1 VSSPLIIRLI
11 IQTIRRDPTG
21 SDQIDEASDVSR
33 PDRSGSDQIDV
44 EHQATDLVVYGS
56 NRLAGGAI
64 VSAVKRPEVP
74 RRGSVAGSPGAPLH
88 HLSDVDPSR
97 GGPPGSY
104 ENGDMSGRDEEVVAA
119 TGAVPDAVGSTA
131 TATDPG
137 VSPASCWTAKR
148 LRLRDWLE
156 RTAPQLAQVYAGAV
170 TMAFDPD
177 FPGRVVFVWH
187 AMREIRNRLP
197 DAVAGEVDSSSLEY
211 GDLAKSIRRCWIEDD
226 LPNDG
231 EIVPTDPSEP
241 SARGPARYE
250 ISRELLVA
258 GDALSVGMPRSQSGM
273 KLMHSGYLMLWR
285 GRLFPFPPMLYRL
298 GEPAAEKHTSSRMCR
313 TSQ

>member
-1 VSSPLIIRLI
+1 
-11 IQTIRRDPTG
+11 
-21 SDQIDEASDVSR
+21 
-33 PDRSGSDQIDV
+33 
-44 EHQATDLVVYGS
+44 
-56 NRLAGGAI
+56 
-64 VSAVKRPEVP
+64 
-74 RRGSVAGSPGAPLH
+74 
-88 HLSDVDPSR
+88 
-97 GGPPGSY
+97 
-104 ENGDMSGRDEEVVAA
+104 MSGRDEEVVAA
-119 TGAVPDAVGSTA
+119 TGAVPDAVGS

-231 EIVPTDPSEP
+231 EIVPTDPYRTLSQGT
-241 SARGPARYE
+241 SALRD
-250 ISRELLVA
+250 L
-258 GDALSVGMPRSQSGM
+258 
-273 KLMHSGYLMLWR
+273 
-285 GRLFPFPPMLYRL
+285 
-298 GEPAAEKHTSSRMCR
+298 T
-313 TSQ
+313 